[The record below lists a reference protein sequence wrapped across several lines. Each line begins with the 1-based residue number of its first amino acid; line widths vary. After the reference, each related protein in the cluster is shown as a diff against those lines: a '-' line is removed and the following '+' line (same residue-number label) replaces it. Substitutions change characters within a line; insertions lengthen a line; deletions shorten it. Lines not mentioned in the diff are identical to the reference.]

1 MVEKEV
7 IRSRSNGLL
16 KRVGAVLAG
25 KDTANVVLE
34 GDRLIDDALAAG
46 WQAEAILVAEERGDR
61 LAELARA
68 GHGPR
73 AVEGELL
80 ARVGT
85 MKGAPGILALCRR
98 PALHPVERLTAQ
110 ERALCLV
117 VWGLAD
123 PGNLGALARSAE
135 AAGASALVV
144 GAGGVSPWHPAALRG
159 SMGSL
164 LRLPVYGGGGPE
176 AVYETLHS
184 RGFSQVRASTRGG
197 ADPQKTDWSGPLA
210 LWIGGETGSFPEELA
225 ECDFVDVTIP
235 TVAGAES
242 LNVTVAGSLL
252 LFAAGR
258 ASSAPPSAGA
268 P

>member
-110 ERALCLV
+110 EREQNLPPLKFKALI
-117 VWGLAD
+117 GLD
-123 PGNLGALARSAE
+123 GQ
-135 AAGASALVV
+135 
-144 GAGGVSPWHPAALRG
+144 SPCVL
-159 SMGSL
+159 
-164 LRLPVYGGGGPE
+164 
-176 AVYETLHS
+176 S
-184 RGFSQVRASTRGG
+184 RSQV
-197 ADPQKTDWSGPLA
+197 
-210 LWIGGETGSFPEELA
+210 
-225 ECDFVDVTIP
+225 
-235 TVAGAES
+235 
-242 LNVTVAGSLL
+242 N
-252 LFAAGR
+252 
-258 ASSAPPSAGA
+258 
-268 P
+268 